1 MGSRGAELRG
11 IEYAK
16 SSNHAKFCEE
26 LQQISFR
33 DASEI
38 TEQYYLRYARN
49 FWRTSIRNVTVNSTG
64 GSKGGR
70 EEREFREANQLRCAT
85 NIVESAKLHGFPSP
99 LLSPP
104 YYIVLRAC
112 RTGAVQPALYRA
124 NATEIEE
131 NGKGDGA
138 SPLRVDLSLPVRAV

>member
-1 MGSRGAELRG
+1 M
-11 IEYAK
+11 
-16 SSNHAKFCEE
+16 
-26 LQQISFR
+26 
-33 DASEI
+33 
-38 TEQYYLRYARN
+38 RYARN

-124 NATEIEE
+124 KATEIEE
-131 NGKGDGA
+131 NGNDNEELKK
-138 SPLRVDLSLPVRAV
+138 PLSDDTLKFKNLEKKTI